1 MTTTQ
6 EQTVP
11 TLRFPEFIGEWDS
24 LKLGD
29 VAVFSKGKG
38 ISKADIEEDGAIEC
52 IRYGQLYT
60 DYAETIRDVKSR
72 TNIPLKDLV
81 LSEANDIIVPASGET
96 QLDIA
101 TASCVLK
108 SDIAL
113 GGDLNIIKTKHD
125 GVFLSYYLNS
135 KRKLDIARLS
145 QGISVVHL
153 YAAQLKLLHLNLPG
167 DTEQQKIASFLT
179 SVDTK
184 IEQLGKKKTLLEH
197 YKKGMM
203 QKLFSQGLRFKDEHG
218 NDFPDWE
225 SRPFGDFYEFK
236 STNSFSRD
244 KLNYEA
250 GQVRNIH
257 YGDIHTK
264 FKPGFE
270 LSREVVPFINPDI
283 DLDNISEDKFC
294 KEGDLVIADASEDY
308 ADIGKTIEIISLNG
322 EKVLAG
328 LHTLLAR
335 RLDKEI
341 YIGYGAYMMRSEY
354 VRKQIKLIAQGIKV
368 LSISTGRMRKIKIPI
383 PSPDEQQKIADFL
396 SAIDKKI
403 ELIATELNQA
413 QTFKKGLLQQMFI

>member
-6 EQTVP
+6 EKTVP
-11 TLRFPEFIGEWDS
+11 TLRFPEFIKEWDS
-24 LKLGD
+24 FKLGD

-38 ISKADIEEDGAIEC
+38 ISKADIEEGGAIEC

-60 DYAETIRDVKSR
+60 DYAETIKDVKSR

-81 LSEANDIIVPASGET
+81 LSEANDIIIPASGET

-125 GVFLSYYLNS
+125 GIFLSYYLNS

-167 DTEQQKIASFLT
+167 DTEQQKIVSFLT

-203 QKLFSQGLRFKDEHG
+203 QKLFSQEFRFKDDQG
-218 NDFPDWE
+218 NDYPDW
-225 SRPFGDFYEFK
+225 K
-236 STNSFSRD
+236 MK
-244 KLNYEA
+244 KL
-250 GQVRNIH
+250 R
-257 YGDIHTK
+257 
-264 FKPGFE
+264 
-270 LSREVVPFINPDI
+270 
-283 DLDNISEDKFC
+283 
-294 KEGDLVIADASEDY
+294 
-308 ADIGKTIEIISLNG
+308 
-322 EKVLAG
+322 KVLALNLRERDKPNHNYLAIG
-328 LHTLLAR
+328 VRSHMKGTFQKPNSEPTKIAMEKLFVVKKDDLVVNITFAWEGAIALAKAEDDGGYVSHRFPTYTCISGKLLPEYIKQVI
-335 RLDKEI
+335 LDKRFKYLLDLI
-341 YIGYGAYMMRSEY
+341 SPGGAGRN
-354 VRKQIKLIAQGIKV
+354 RV
-368 LSISTGRMRKIKIPI
+368 LSKKNFLRLEWLFPTVQ
-383 PSPDEQQKIADFL
+383 EQLKIADFL

-403 ELIATELNQA
+403 ELIASELKKA
-413 QTFKKGLLQQMFI
+413 QTFKKGLLQQMFV